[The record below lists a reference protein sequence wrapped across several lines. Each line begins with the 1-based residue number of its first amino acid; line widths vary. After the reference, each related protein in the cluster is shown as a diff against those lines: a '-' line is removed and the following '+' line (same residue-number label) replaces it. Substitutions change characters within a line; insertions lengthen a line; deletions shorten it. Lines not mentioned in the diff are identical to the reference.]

1 MTDEILIREILK
13 QNKARYGS
21 GLTDG
26 EAFEIFTAESI
37 LKRFGLT
44 FDQITAGIVDGKD
57 DGGIDSAYFFVNR
70 SIIAPD
76 SDLASF
82 KSPVEVDLFVI
93 QSKSE
98 TGFTETA
105 MAHLTTSIPDLI
117 KLNASKTE
125 LAKRYNNDVCT
136 IFETYRS
143 GLKKLATQFP
153 TVRVHVIYCTL
164 APGKNQKVE
173 QMMPGVRAAVEN
185 AYTNSHCTVELWDAK
200 RLYDEAKK
208 QNVLI
213 KKLPFVKLPISHGN
227 GYVFL
232 TKLKDYYDFITES
245 GDIVDALFEFNVRDY
260 QSSASVNKE
269 MAETLNMTKDTADF
283 WWLNNGITILA
294 EQASAQDNALT
305 VRNPIV
311 VNGLQT
317 SHEIHRFF
325 SGGKA
330 DETERCVQIRVLQI
344 EDETRRDR
352 VIKATNSQTSIR
364 PASLHATEPFQ
375 RKIEDYL
382 SGIGIFYD
390 RRKDYWRNKGK
401 PADKIIGIDKLAQG
415 VMAIVLERPHDARAR
430 PTTILRDDDLYPKM
444 FSSEV
449 PLEVYKF
456 CAEMHFAVDAYLK
469 KNRKSIE
476 AIYRNNL
483 RYHLMMQLSWRLNGS
498 WPLHPARYKT
508 LDVSTL
514 TDANVQLELDHAIK
528 LFKQA
533 GPDDRVAKD
542 VAFTTMLKN
551 KSLVK
556 KSKLASKSKAKKA
569 TKSTTKKKK

>member
-1 MTDEILIREILK
+1 MTDEVLIREILK
-13 QNKARYGS
+13 QNKGRYGS

-26 EAFEIFTAESI
+26 DAFEIFTAESI

-70 SIIAPD
+70 SIIASD
-76 SDLASF
+76 SDLSSF

-105 MAHLTTSIPDLI
+105 MAHLTTSMPDLI
-117 KLNASKTE
+117 KLNATKSD

-136 IFETYRS
+136 IFDTYRS
-143 GLKKLATQFP
+143 SLKKLATQFP

-164 APGKNQKVE
+164 APGKNAKVD
-173 QMMPGVRAAVEN
+173 QMVPGLKAAVEN
-185 AYTNSHCTVELWDAK
+185 AYPNSTCTVELWDAK

-213 KKLPFVKLPISHGN
+213 KKLPFVKQPISHGD

-232 TKLKDYYDFITES
+232 AKLKDYYDFITEG
-245 GDIVDALFEFNVRDY
+245 GDIMDALFEFNVRDY
-260 QSSASVNKE
+260 QSSAAVNKE
-269 MAETLNMTKDTADF
+269 IAETLNMAKDTADF
-283 WWLNNGITILA
+283 WWLNNGVTMLA

-325 SGGKA
+325 SSGKT
-330 DETERCVQIRVLQI
+330 DTLNRCVQIRVLQI
-344 EDETRRDR
+344 EDEPRRDR

-401 PADKIIGIDKLAQG
+401 PADKIIGIDKLAQA
-415 VMAIVLERPHDARAR
+415 VMAIVLQRPHDARAR
-430 PTTILRDDDLYPKM
+430 PTTILRDDDLYPQV
-444 FSSEV
+444 FSDKV

-456 CAEMHFAVDAYLK
+456 CSEMHFAVDAYFK
-469 KNRKSIE
+469 TKRKSID

-483 RYHLMMQLSWRLNGS
+483 RYHLMMLLSWRLNKS
-498 WPLHPARYKT
+498 WPLHQTRYKT

-514 TDANVQLELDHAIK
+514 TDADVKLEFDHAIK
-528 LFKQA
+528 LFDKA

-542 VAFTTMLKN
+542 VAYTTILKN
-551 KSLVK
+551 NSLVK
-556 KSKLASKSKAKKA
+556 KSKLTIKPKPKKVVKPPA
-569 TKSTTKKKK
+569 KKKK